1 MSWLELLLEANDRL
15 PVLLLIPGMCSC
27 TVGLAGFRKT
37 IEVDSLKIIGFHTNS
52 SSSINITCNMVN
64 NDLYH
69 GLGLAPMVRA
79 STIPLRILALEYG
92 ADFVY
97 TEELVDRSISQTIR
111 VENKHLQTIDYV
123 KDPSTLSKKTRRK
136 LEAQNNRPCL
146 ILRIDP
152 KLEKNKLICQIGSG
166 EEYSALKAA
175 SHIIQDVSAI
185 DINMGCPMKFSVSGG
200 MGSALLED
208 PDRAAR
214 ILKTLKYDLLTKV
227 HKPLS
232 CKIRLLENTQKTMDF
247 VEGMINAGADAVAI
261 HARRPGYATTNFIRI

>member
-1 MSWLELLLEANDRL
+1 
-15 PVLLLIPGMCSC
+15 
-27 TVGLAGFRKT
+27 
-37 IEVDSLKIIGFHTNS
+37 
-52 SSSINITCNMVN
+52 MVN
-64 NDLYH
+64 NDLYR

-175 SHIIQDVSAI
+175 SNIIQDVSAI

>member
-1 MSWLELLLEANDRL
+1 
-15 PVLLLIPGMCSC
+15 
-27 TVGLAGFRKT
+27 
-37 IEVDSLKIIGFHTNS
+37 
-52 SSSINITCNMVN
+52 MVN
-64 NDLYH
+64 NDLYR

-97 TEELVDRSISQTIR
+97 TEDLVDRSISQTIR

-175 SHIIQDVSAI
+175 TLGIAI
-185 DINMGCPMKFSVSGG
+185 DTCRISYIVFRAVSTTSTTSPMCTNQ
-200 MGSALLED
+200 SAL
-208 PDRAAR
+208 PSA
-214 ILKTLKYDLLTKV
+214 
-227 HKPLS
+227 
-232 CKIRLLENTQKTMDF
+232 
-247 VEGMINAGADAVAI
+247 
-261 HARRPGYATTNFIRI
+261 